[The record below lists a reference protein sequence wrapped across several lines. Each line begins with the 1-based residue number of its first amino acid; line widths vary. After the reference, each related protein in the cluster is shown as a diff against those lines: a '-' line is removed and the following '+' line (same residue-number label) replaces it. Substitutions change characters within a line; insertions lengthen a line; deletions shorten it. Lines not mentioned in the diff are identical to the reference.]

1 MKEILFKE
9 CEHQEAKRRVLWAS
23 RG

>member
-1 MKEILFKE
+1 MKVILLKE
-9 CEHQEAKRRVLWAS
+9 YEPQEAKRRVLWAS